1 MFGKKK
7 VNANADHKFCPIC
20 GTKLHLTDTF
30 CVKCGYSFA
39 ARAEKNKKSK
49 RKNITIVLVLLIVA
63 YFGLRYANGQ
73 TLIPKSFADALR
85 TILPV

>member
-7 VNANADHKFCPIC
+7 SVQDHKFCPAC
-20 GTKLHLTDTF
+20 GLKLKIEDTF

-39 ARAEKNKKSK
+39 ERVKKKSK
-49 RKNITIVLVLLIVA
+49 INKTNTIIFITILVVA

-73 TLIPKSFADALR
+73 TWFPTSFADALR
-85 TILPV
+85 TILPIK

>member
-1 MFGKKK
+1 MFRKKK
-7 VNANADHKFCPIC
+7 NNIEKDHKFCPVC

-39 ARAEKNKKSK
+39 IRSEKNKKSK
-49 RKNITIVLVLLIVA
+49 KRNITIVIILIIIA

-73 TLIPKSFADALR
+73 TWIPNSFADALK
-85 TILPV
+85 TILP

>member
-7 VNANADHKFCPIC
+7 PGEKDHKFCPVC

-30 CVKCGYSFA
+30 CIKCGYSFA
-39 ARAEKNKKSK
+39 VRAEKNKKSRK
-49 RKNITIVLVLLIVA
+49 RNTIIVLILIAIA

-73 TLIPKSFADALR
+73 TLIPNSFADALR
-85 TILPV
+85 TILPI